1 MNTDE
6 HGSKRESYLCSS
18 VFIRGSKSVFPE
30 RRAAMKPHRV
40 LILGLLAAM
49 LAAAQSG
56 RPPRVALV
64 NIQDAMLATTDGQN
78 AAKTLD
84 AEFGPRK
91 AALDEVLTFCSIPPY
106 VSGRTAVIGKY
117 VKHKMAS
124 YAATL
129 LLALHCCAG

>member
-18 VFIRGSKSVFPE
+18 VFIRGSKSVFSRTE
-30 RRAAMKPHRV
+30 GSNEATSSFDF
-40 LILGLLAAM
+40 GLLAAM

-78 AAKTLD
+78 ASQD
-84 AEFGPRK
+84 AGRRN
-91 AALDEVLTFCSIPPY
+91 
-106 VSGRTAVIGKY
+106 SGRARRRSMRTRRPSHRNRTGW
-117 VKHKMAS
+117 
-124 YAATL
+124 TREN
-129 LLALHCCAG
+129 